1 VATRLSL
8 EDAAPNK
15 LVRYPSRLA
24 TAAAPLH
31 RAAMPSLDQL
41 SPRYRAILCDIW
53 GVVHDGGSLLPGAR
67 ERLGRFKEEGRTV
80 ILLTNAPR
88 PASTVQAHLD
98 RLGLPRD
105 HYDAVSSSG
114 EAGIAALLEL
124 GRPVGFMGTEDD
136 RADLV
141 RRGVEIVPSDFTDLA
156 CTGLDKRSDNPEDYR
171 GRLEVLAAKGVRMHC
186 LNPDRVVIHI
196 GILEACA
203 GALADIY
210 EEIGGPVTWY
220 GKPHRPIYE
229 HARSLAGDPPIEAM
243 LAIGDGL
250 QTDMLGAA
258 RYGIDAIF
266 VSHGIHEGE
275 PMPSDFAARHGL
287 GDWAPILTVE
297 GLA

>member
-1 VATRLSL
+1 MSELDRL
-8 EDAAPNK
+8 DR
-15 LVRYPSRLA
+15 RYS
-24 TAAAPLH
+24 T
-31 RAAMPSLDQL
+31 
-41 SPRYRAILCDIW
+41 IICDIW
-53 GVVHDGGSLLPGAR
+53 GVVHDGGQLLPGVLD
-67 ERLGRFKEEGRTV
+67 RLGQFKAEGRTIV
-80 ILLTNAPR
+80 LLTNAPR

-114 EAGIAALLEL
+114 EAGIAGLLEL

-141 RRGVEIVPSDFTDLA
+141 RRGIELVPSDFTDIA
-156 CTGLDKRSDNPEDYR
+156 CTGLDERSDDPADYR
-171 GRLEVLAAKGVRMHC
+171 DRLERLAAKGVRMHC
-186 LNPDRVVIHI
+186 LNPDRVVIHV
-196 GILEACA
+196 GNLEACA

-210 EEIGGPVTWY
+210 EEIGGAVTWY
-220 GKPHRPIYE
+220 GKPHRPIYD
-229 HARSLAGDPPIEAM
+229 HARALAGNPPLDAM

-258 RYGIDAIF
+258 RYAIDAIF
-266 VSHGIHEGE
+266 VSHGIHEGS

-287 GDWAPILTVE
+287 GTWAPILTVA